1 MSDFLE
7 KDTLNYKPNLSYSKN
22 YYTEGIFEDSTSSND
37 TNSDKSFDQNSSDKN
52 IIDILRNEL
61 NSLLSGLPDSIK
73 NSYLSPLY
81 GMDNEYSRLEKWY
94 DEIFDNTKKDNN
106 NKGDSSNGGNS
117 NGGNSNGGNNNN
129 NNNNNSNN
137 NNSNS
142 NGGNGNTNN
151 NNSNN
156 NNSNNNGGNN
166 NNNNNNNNDNGNNK
180 NDSNIDF
187 EDNRWDG
194 KLDKKDDDK
203 VKIEN
208 EKKNTPPDIF
218 EIFDNEV
225 LDFEDKTIDIVSTIK
240 KQYYFDFTDLYEN
253 YLKELIAS
261 SESYL
266 FQILQLACDKNLG
279 AYLGNLKSTD
289 LKNKDLIHLTD
300 LIAKTDIK
308 IEHNLMLHKK
318 IFSMD
323 QTIVHI
329 RAIRILEQTLERYK
343 PLKELENETILERT
357 SNGIL
362 RESILNA
369 TKKYE
374 DNFLNLYKYLNS
386 SVILLTDTLNLMKK
400 QIVSMAT
407 LSKHEFK

>member
-37 TNSDKSFDQNSSDKN
+37 TNSDESFDQNSSDKN

-106 NKGDSSNGGNS
+106 NKGDSSNGGN
-117 NGGNSNGGNNNN
+117 NNNN
-129 NNNNNSNN
+129 NNNND
-137 NNSNS
+137 
-142 NGGNGNTNN
+142 
-151 NNSNN
+151 
-156 NNSNNNGGNN
+156 
-166 NNNNNNNNDNGNNK
+166 DNGNNK